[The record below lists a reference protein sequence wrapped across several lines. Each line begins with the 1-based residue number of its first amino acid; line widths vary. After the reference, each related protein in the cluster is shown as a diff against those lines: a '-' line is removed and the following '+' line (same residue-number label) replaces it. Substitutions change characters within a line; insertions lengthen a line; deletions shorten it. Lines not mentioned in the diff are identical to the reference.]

1 MTLHRLIVAVL
12 AVMTFASGAA
22 LAQEPKPAPEPSP
35 QPVVRAQAKS
45 PAIPLEVQV
54 VISRFQGEKKVSSL
68 PYTLAVNSDNIN
80 SQLTVGANIP
90 VPVTTFSPAGGNTA
104 PLMSYNY
111 QNIGTNIDCRVTTAE
126 DGRFELSVSVDE
138 STVVTNADGASGVVA
153 GVPVMR
159 NFKSRNR
166 LLLRDGQ
173 TRQYTAA
180 TDRVNGETIRIEVTL
195 RVVK

>member
-22 LAQEPKPAPEPSP
+22 LAQEPKPAPEP
-35 QPVVRAQAKS
+35 QALLAGRVQAKS
-45 PAIPLEVQV
+45 PAPAIPLEVQV
-54 VISRFQGEKKVSSL
+54 VISRYQGEKKVSSL

-126 DGRFELSVSVDE
+126 DGRFELSV
-138 STVVTNADGASGVVA
+138 
-153 GVPVMR
+153 
-159 NFKSRNR
+159 
-166 LLLRDGQ
+166 
-173 TRQYTAA
+173 
-180 TDRVNGETIRIEVTL
+180 
-195 RVVK
+195 